1 MSKLR
6 ISMYRYSGIILEFLW
21 VVDINHLLPIEEKI
35 IFHSQK
41 MDISIFLLVDSVMEI
56 PHNSKNQHK
65 TNFAKRMKF
74 LKILI

>member
-1 MSKLR
+1 
-6 ISMYRYSGIILEFLW
+6 MYRYSGIILEFLW
-21 VVDINHLLPIEEKI
+21 VVDINHLLSIEEKI

-41 MDISIFLLVDSVMEI
+41 MDISTFLLVDSVMEI
-56 PHNSKNQHK
+56 PQNSKNQHK